1 MPPKPKFSKEE
12 IVDAAF
18 EIVRTQGLDALTA
31 RELGK
36 KLGSSARPIFTV
48 FRDMNELKAE
58 IEIKANELYNEYLSK
73 AENYRPLYKQAIKE
87 SILFASEEP
96 YLFQLL
102 FLVNKDEPVNF
113 EFFKTRFKD
122 EINRYLD
129 TLKTNYQ
136 LSDEEAMII
145 FKHTSVYIYGVGA
158 MCAGRICTF
167 TDEQLNTLLGQVFM
181 AMLSYIK
188 TGKINEEIVVPVEV
202 DNTN

>member
-136 LSDEEAMII
+136 LSDE
-145 FKHTSVYIYGVGA
+145 
-158 MCAGRICTF
+158 
-167 TDEQLNTLLGQVFM
+167 
-181 AMLSYIK
+181 
-188 TGKINEEIVVPVEV
+188 
-202 DNTN
+202 